1 MKAPEQR
8 VAVLLVQY
16 VAPLLKQRCVKFEQ
30 LDEQRMRILGMAY
43 ALGAWDKNKVKSRIH
58 ELCDAVK

>member
-1 MKAPEQR
+1 MKTPEQR
-8 VAVLLVQY
+8 VATLLVQY
-16 VAPLLKQRCVKFEQ
+16 VAPILKKRGIKFEQ
-30 LDEQRMRILGMAY
+30 LDERRMRVLGMAY